1 MSLLLI
7 EVDKQDLKD
16 VQKRLGALE
25 RKAPIVVSRAIN
37 KTATSARQ
45 QLATQTKKVYTY
57 KKSVRDQMVIRRAS
71 VGNLSAEIRSN
82 GETHNLTSFTY
93 SSGKRK
99 GASAAQLKGSGK
111 KTLIGPKGIKAWK
124 TGTRGGAGGGLLQRM
139 GKSRYPL
146 KFLNGTSTPKM
157 VENEKVYGVI
167 EPEIREKLQKNID
180 NQIKFLVGS

>member
-1 MSLLLI
+1 MIRI
-7 EVDKQDLKD
+7 EVDKHDLKN

-25 RKAPIVVSRAIN
+25 KKAPIVVSRALN

-57 KKSVRDQMVIRRAS
+57 KKSVRGQMEIRKSSA
-71 VGNLSAEIRSN
+71 GNLSAQILSN
-82 GETHNLTSFTY
+82 GKPHNLTSFTH

-111 KTLIGPKGIKAWK
+111 KNLIGPRGIKAWK
-124 TGTRGGAGGGLLQRM
+124 TGARGGAGGGLLQRT
-139 GKSRYPL
+139 GKKRYPL
-146 KFLNGTSTPKM
+146 KFLSGTSTPKM
-157 VENEKVYGVI
+157 IENEKVYGVV

-180 NQIKFLVGS
+180 NQIKLLVGS

>member
-1 MSLLLI
+1 MI
-7 EVDKQDLKD
+7 RVEVDKHDLKN
-16 VQKRLGALE
+16 VQERLGALE
-25 RKAPIVVSRAIN
+25 KKAPIVVSRALN

-57 KKSVRDQMVIRRAS
+57 KKSVRGQMEIRKAS
-71 VGNLSAEIRSN
+71 AGNLSAQILSN
-82 GETHNLTSFTY
+82 GKPHNLTSFTH

-111 KTLIGPKGIKAWK
+111 KNLIGPRGIKAWK
-124 TGTRGGAGGGLLQRM
+124 TGSRGGAGGGLLQRT
-139 GKSRYPL
+139 GKKRYPL

-157 VENEKVYGVI
+157 IENEKVYGAI
-167 EPEIREKLQKNID
+167 EPEIREKLHKHID